1 MPTLVQNISTQ
12 YEDSL
17 LDLALK
23 MPMAIIKVVNH
34 GEALMSLV
42 YDATFGDSLQ
52 VTQTEKDVSILIDFG
67 VSFITLSCVI
77 KAKDSEDGKKF
88 CSLVQKWVYDIQV
101 VFFSEN
107 KSRFVYDSLNIF
119 WNGSIS

>member
-17 LDLALK
+17 LDLAVK
-23 MPMAIIKVVNH
+23 MPLAIIKVVNH

-77 KAKDSEDGKKF
+77 KAKDSKDGKKF

-107 KSRFVYDSLNIF
+107 KVDLFMTV
-119 WNGSIS
+119 